1 MKKIDVVKRYS
12 ISNFFASKICELEN
26 YKICIICDDSGS
38 MSLASI
44 PFETRWSEVQE
55 AQKIIVDISSI
66 FDKPGIDIYY
76 LNREPI
82 INVCTSEDLY
92 NYEQFLST
100 PYGFTPLGET
110 IERVIQDTLHC
121 EKTILLIIFTDGE
134 PNNINLFNNTLK
146 NRDYNKIL
154 ISIVACTNDKNTV
167 IYLDNLDAKIK
178 NVYVCDNFDP
188 LTFNICFYIW

>member
-1 MKKIDVVKRYS
+1 MNKIDVVKRYS

-38 MSLASI
+38 MSLASKNESI

-66 FDKPGIDIYY
+66 FDKTGINIYY

-100 PYGFTPLGET
+100 PCGFTPLGET
-110 IERVIQDTLHC
+110 IERVIQETLDF
-121 EKTILLIIFTDGE
+121 EKRILLIIFTDGE
-134 PNNINLFNNTLK
+134 PNNINLFNNILK

-154 ISIVACTNDKNTV
+154 ISIVACTNEKSTV
-167 IYLDNLDAKIK
+167 IYLNNLDAKIK
-178 NVYVCDNFDP
+178 NVYVCDN
-188 LTFNICFYIW
+188 YESEKK